1 VLSDKRSYKIA
12 FLDVVHISPNTPHQ
26 LLNPFDEPFG
36 FLCVVPA
43 KRDKPINIAK

>member
-1 VLSDKRSYKIA
+1 MSYKIA